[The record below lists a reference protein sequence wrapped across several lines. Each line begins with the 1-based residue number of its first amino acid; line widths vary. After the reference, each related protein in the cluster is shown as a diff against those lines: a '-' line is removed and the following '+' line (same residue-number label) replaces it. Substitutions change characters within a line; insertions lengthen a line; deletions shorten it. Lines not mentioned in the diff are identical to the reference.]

1 MARLRE
7 VAVNIV
13 DWPHVNERAGHDP
26 RQNGSLRRLLGRR
39 RRTRTVGPQPRPST
53 TRSQPKGATMPAGN
67 AFVWT
72 VVGVLAVIAL
82 IIWIAPH
89 IH

>member
-1 MARLRE
+1 
-7 VAVNIV
+7 
-13 DWPHVNERAGHDP
+13 
-26 RQNGSLRRLLGRR
+26 
-39 RRTRTVGPQPRPST
+39 
-53 TRSQPKGATMPAGN
+53 MPAGN